1 MSHHKLIL
9 WDPIKNEWRDNGGFC
24 ALSKEFVMTK
34 WGCYFDTACNNY
46 HFYGEEREQSYV
58 VRWSMLRFKI
68 RKSPA
73 RKVWGWISFLREAF
87 DNKRRSFKKY
97 ILRNSVAISSNRRN
111 ESMNHDQWMKYVYD
125 TLKQTSSVP
134 WCRHSNICHSYK
146 ILGHCTCHRCCY
158 QR

>member
-9 WDPIKNEWRDNGGFC
+9 WDPIKNEWQDNGGFC

-34 WGCYFDTACNNY
+34 WGVILTLHAITIIFMARNGSKAMWQDDICFDSKSVN
-46 HFYGEEREQSYV
+46 HLPERYEGGY
-58 VRWSMLRFKI
+58 RF
-68 RKSPA
+68 
-73 RKVWGWISFLREAF
+73 WGMRLTISEDLL
-87 DNKRRSFKKY
+87 KKY

-146 ILGHCTCHRCCY
+146 ILGHRTCHRCCY